1 MAHDIEQEYM
11 DALYPRLPAFEIR
24 PSDTALLVIDVQ
36 NFIARSDTGQGQR
49 LLDVGRADLNRDY
62 FGRVQAAIGNIATLL
77 TAARRVGI
85 EVIYIAINAHTKDA
99 RDCSQVTR
107 ALGIRLPKDAPGN
120 QIVAELTPRPDEV
133 VLFKITSSAFNSTPL
148 HMILQNMGKRTL
160 LLTGLITNGCVES
173 TARDARDLG
182 YRVVLVGDACATYS
196 EDTHQRTLRW
206 LERTI
211 GNVVTTAA
219 AVGTLLAPQS

>member
-1 MAHDIEQEYM
+1 
-11 DALYPRLPAFEIR
+11 
-24 PSDTALLVIDVQ
+24 
-36 NFIARSDTGQGQR
+36 
-49 LLDVGRADLNRDY
+49 
-62 FGRVQAAIGNIATLL
+62 
-77 TAARRVGI
+77 
-85 EVIYIAINAHTKDA
+85 
-99 RDCSQVTR
+99 
-107 ALGIRLPKDAPGN
+107 
-120 QIVAELTPRPDEV
+120 
-133 VLFKITSSAFNSTPL
+133 
-148 HMILQNMGKRTL
+148 LQNMGKRTL